1 MQACAMQSVEAAY
14 VEHRGSLVRHLT
26 MITRDPEVAQ
36 DLAQEAFLRLARA
49 VETGMT
55 PDDTAAWLHQ
65 VAMNLARSR
74 GRHLQVVDR
83 RAAELSRPKDVADP
97 GDIVATGEL
106 ARAVGAVLGELSRH
120 EQDALLLAAHG
131 YRGAE
136 IAARIG
142 RTPGATR
149 TLLCRA
155 RGKVR
160 DRVLAAG
167 FAPA

>member
-1 MQACAMQSVEAAY
+1 MQAFAKRSVETAF
-14 VEHRGSLVRHLT
+14 VEHHAALVRHLT
-26 MITRDPEVAQ
+26 AITRDPEVAQ
-36 DLAQEAFLRLARA
+36 DLAQDAFLRLSRA
-49 VETGMT
+49 VETGVA
-55 PDDTAAWLHQ
+55 PDDTGAWLHR
-65 VAMNLARSR
+65 VAMNLATSR

-83 RAAELSRPKDVADP
+83 RSTELARPSESPDP
-97 GDIVATGEL
+97 GSILIEGEL
-106 ARAVGAVLGELSRH
+106 ARAVGAVLGELSQT

-131 YRGAE
+131 YRGPE

-160 DRVLAAG
+160 DRMVAAG